1 MGTEDQAPSTR
12 DSSKRLVEIAQEVM
26 RTLPLASPEAGATVV
41 SVDANSYNRLLEKAK
56 SLAGSVISQAN
67 PND

>member
-1 MGTEDQAPSTR
+1 MGTEDQPNR

-26 RTLPLASPEAGATVV
+26 RTIPASDPTGA
-41 SVDANSYNRLLEKAK
+41 SFIQASQYNKLLEKAK
-56 SLAGSVISQAN
+56 SLAGSVISQAD